1 MSFAIMRC
9 AKLKSFGSFGGAIQ
23 HCFRERPTPN
33 SDENLRANNEH
44 YYAKNEAES
53 FKKLRELLP
62 EKVRKNGVICVEYVF
77 TASPE
82 WFDQVNEEK
91 KKEFFNRSVAWIKAK
106 YGEENIVVATVHNDE
121 KTPHLSAFVCP
132 ITKDG
137 RLCARDFIGGREK
150 LQKDQDSF
158 AEAVKDLGLERG
170 LRGSKAKHMTIQQYY
185 GSLAKASEVQKITA
199 EELAPQGGFL
209 HKEKPEEVAERL
221 NQRLE
226 QSTRPIRSKAA
237 EYEREK
243 QRRLTTENRLQ
254 QAEKALKQQQDQN
267 AEMLQKNNTLQ
278 EFKNQFDILTPED
291 MREIQQKI
299 QERQTE
305 KQQQELQ
312 QQMQKSMAE
321 SWSKLGKAAA
331 FIEQMSKKQTQQQS
345 QKQQKI
351 NYPRK
356 SKGPER

>member
-33 SDENLRANNEH
+33 SDEKLRANNEH

-132 ITKDG
+132 KTKDG
-137 RLCARDFIGGREK
+137 RLSAFDFIGSRKK
-150 LQKDQDSF
+150 LQEDQDTF

-243 QRRLTTENRLQ
+243 QRRLTTESRLQ
-254 QAEKALKQQQDQN
+254 QAEKALKLQQEQN

-278 EFKNQFDILTPED
+278 EFKDQFDILTPED

-305 KQQQELQ
+305 KQHEQDLQ
-312 QQMQKSMAE
+312 KQMQKSME
-321 SWSKLGKAAA
+321 GLSKAAA
-331 FIEQMSKKQTQQQS
+331 FMEQMSKKQTQQQS

>member
-33 SDENLRANNEH
+33 SDEKLRANNEH

-132 ITKDG
+132 KTKDG
-137 RLCARDFIGGREK
+137 RLSAFDFIGSRKK
-150 LQKDQDSF
+150 LQEDQDTF

-226 QSTRPIRSKAA
+226 QATRPIRSKAA

-243 QRRLTTENRLQ
+243 QRRLTTESRLQ

-278 EFKNQFDILTPED
+278 EFKDQFDILTPED

-299 QERQTE
+299 QERQIE
-305 KQQQELQ
+305 KQHEQDLQ
-312 QQMQKSMAE
+312 KQMQTSME
-321 SWSKLGKAAA
+321 GLSKAVA
-331 FIEQMSKKQTQQQS
+331 FMEQMSKKQTQQQS

>member
-9 AKLKSFGSFGGAIQ
+9 AKIKSFGSFGGAIQ

-91 KKEFFNRSVAWIKAK
+91 KKEFFNRSVTWIKAK

-132 ITKDG
+132 KTKDG
-137 RLCARDFIGGREK
+137 RLSAFDFIGSRKK
-150 LQKDQDSF
+150 LQEDQDTF

-226 QSTRPIRSKAA
+226 QATRPIRSKAA

-243 QRRLTTENRLQ
+243 QRRLTTESRLQ

-278 EFKNQFDILTPED
+278 EFKDQFDILTPED

-299 QERQTE
+299 QERQIE
-305 KQQQELQ
+305 KQHEQDLQ
-312 QQMQKSMAE
+312 KQMQTSME
-321 SWSKLGKAAA
+321 GLSKAVA
-331 FIEQMSKKQTQQQS
+331 FMEQMSKKQTQQQS